1 MNWDAVGAIAEAV
14 GTVAIFFSLIY
25 MAIQI
30 RLNTKE
36 LSRSVEAERLAA
48 FERNIESG
56 NRTREL
62 LITHPDLA
70 KIFLQGLE
78 ADPPL
83 QGPERFRFEMLLRNI
98 FSSMQG
104 AYIRQRSISHDP
116 QDFAGTA
123 ALLDSILVN
132 PGARRWVEQSDPDWR
147 PEFREFVE
155 ARARALEK
163 TPRDQG
169 LP

>member
-1 MNWDAVGAIAEAV
+1 MTLNWDAVGAIAEAV

-56 NRTREL
+56 NRAREL
-62 LITHPDLA
+62 LITYPDLA
-70 KIFLQGLE
+70 ATFLQGLAASE
-78 ADPPL
+78 PL
-83 QGPERFRFEMLLRNI
+83 LPAEKFRFELLLRNI
-98 FSSMQG
+98 FSSIQG
-104 AYIRQRSISHDP
+104 AYIRQRSVSHDP

-123 ALLDSILVN
+123 ALLDSILIN
-132 PGARRWVEQSDPDWR
+132 PGARRWLEKSDPDWR
-147 PEFREFVE
+147 PEFRQFVE
-155 ARARALEK
+155 DRARALERRK
-163 TPRDQG
+163 SN
-169 LP
+169 